1 MAKAATAKKAA
12 PKAAK
17 PKAAP
22 KTDKAKRPVPAD
34 RDGDGKPG
42 GSLPG
47 NKTVPQAKGRD
58 DAVLAR
64 REIEADGTAT
74 VILKAISIGRKT
86 HEQIGVNGKLRKL
99 AIGVQ
104 VQVNAAELEALERSH
119 IEYETVIPLE
129 TAGTAA
135 VEGSSAAVET
145 PPLPEAP
152 AEGGE
157 GGTST
162 EPTQPEGGEGAAPV
176 VEGTE
181 AGNGDGATA

>member
-12 PKAAK
+12 PKTAK
-17 PKAAP
+17 KAAP
-22 KTDKAKRPVPAD
+22 KTDKAQRPVPAD

-47 NKTVPQAKGRD
+47 NQTVPQAKGSD
-58 DAVLAR
+58 DSALAR
-64 REIEADGTAT
+64 QEIAADGTAT
-74 VILKAISIGRKT
+74 IILKSVSIGRKKS
-86 HEQIGVNGKLRKL
+86 HPLLVNGRKRDL
-99 AIGVQ
+99 ATNVQ

-119 IEYETVIPLE
+119 IEYETVIPLA

-145 PPLPEAP
+145 PPAPEAP

-157 GGTST
+157 GGAPTD
-162 EPTQPEGGEGAAPV
+162 ETQPEGGEGAAPV
-176 VEGTE
+176 VEGTD